1 MKSGTRG
8 GQQRASRRRVAATGV
23 DSDVAVPTI
32 RNDKREAKNRRQKVV
47 AGRTRQRERW
57 WNEKIEG
64 ERERF
69 SPRRGKNSGV
79 VASLS
84 SGSRPR
90 KIHTGARGAESGG
103 AAVVRLPFLGCTGA
117 KMIIGRHGNARPTS
131 FRFYPEYSSSTLPFH
146 DPFATPRD
154 LSSLPLSLSLIARFL
169 SFFERK
175 GRGRGAER
183 MALAK
188 SRSLPFEDLPT
199 GGHLPPSIPPLGKSE
214 RG

>member
-131 FRFYPEYSSSTLPFH
+131 LRFYPEYSSSTLPFH
-146 DPFATPRD
+146 DPFATPNLVASRS
-154 LSSLPLSLSLIARFL
+154 LFSSSISLSLSSRAFYRF
-169 SFFERK
+169 SK
-175 GRGRGAER
+175 GRGGEGGPNEWRSRNRVLFLLKIFRRA
-183 MALAK
+183 ATCHP
-188 SRSLPFEDLPT
+188 RSL
-199 GGHLPPSIPPLGKSE
+199 H
-214 RG
+214 

>member
-146 DPFATPRD
+146 DPFATPNLVASRS
-154 LSSLPLSLSLIARFL
+154 LFSSSISLSLSSRAFYRF
-169 SFFERK
+169 SK
-175 GRGRGAER
+175 GRGGEGGPNEWRSRNRVLFLLKIFRRA
-183 MALAK
+183 ATCHP
-188 SRSLPFEDLPT
+188 RSL
-199 GGHLPPSIPPLGKSE
+199 H
-214 RG
+214 

>member
-32 RNDKREAKNRRQKVV
+32 HNDKREAKNRRQKVV

-146 DPFATPRD
+146 DPFATPNLVASRS
-154 LSSLPLSLSLIARFL
+154 LFSSSISLSLSSRAFYRF
-169 SFFERK
+169 SK
-175 GRGRGAER
+175 GRGGEGGPNEWRSRNRVLFLLKIFRRA
-183 MALAK
+183 ATCHP
-188 SRSLPFEDLPT
+188 RSL
-199 GGHLPPSIPPLGKSE
+199 H
-214 RG
+214 